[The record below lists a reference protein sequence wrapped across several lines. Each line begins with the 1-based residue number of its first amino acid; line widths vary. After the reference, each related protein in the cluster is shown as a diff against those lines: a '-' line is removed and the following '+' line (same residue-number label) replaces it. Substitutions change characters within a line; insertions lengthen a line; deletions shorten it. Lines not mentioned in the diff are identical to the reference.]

1 RRLRTGGGLAD
12 FTDGA
17 LRLRLCFGGT
27 YHRRAGPRR
36 QVRGGFEWHT
46 YPATAGAVGAA
57 FDLADRQ
64 AGSGLGQ
71 QESAG
76 QQQGEGGAKRWFWV
90 GHLSLSGIQSGVQA
104 RDDSEASPLCEAIA
118 TCMLRLLIEIV
129 DNKALLGARASAE
142 AGDPI
147 VDARR
152 RLLEAWLPAAVAEA
166 HQAQGWA
173 QAGAGELQPASADA
187 SFRRY
192 FRWSDGAH
200 SLIIMDAPPE
210 QEDVR
215 PFIRIAGLLAA
226 AGVKTPA
233 ILAADPQQGFLLLE
247 DLGART
253 YLQSI
258 QAGVSEAELER
269 LFAGAISTLVRW
281 QASSRPGELPDYDE
295 AVLRREL
302 GLFPDWFVGRHL
314 QRELT
319 AEQLADWDILCE
331 TWLASHLAEHRVFVH
346 RDYMPRNLMTA
357 PGEPGVLDFQDAL
370 YGPASYDITSLFA
383 DAFFNLPL
391 AER

>member
-1 RRLRTGGGLAD
+1 
-12 FTDGA
+12 
-17 LRLRLCFGGT
+17 
-27 YHRRAGPRR
+27 
-36 QVRGGFEWHT
+36 
-46 YPATAGAVGAA
+46 
-57 FDLADRQ
+57 
-64 AGSGLGQ
+64 
-71 QESAG
+71 
-76 QQQGEGGAKRWFWV
+76 
-90 GHLSLSGIQSGVQA
+90 
-104 RDDSEASPLCEAIA
+104 
-118 TCMLRLLIEIV
+118 MLRLLIEIV

-142 AGDPI
+142 AGDPR

-152 RLLEAWLPAAVAEA
+152 GLLEAWLPAALAEA
-166 HQAQGWA
+166 HRVQGWA

-215 PFIRIAGLLAA
+215 PFIRIAGLLAT

-319 AEQLADWDILCE
+319 AEQLADWDVLCD
-331 TWLASHLAEHRVFVH
+331 TLLASHLAENRVFVH

-391 AER
+391 AEREHWVRRYWEQARAAGIALPERFEAFLGQSRLMGVQRHLKVLGIFARIRYRDGKPHYLDDAPRFVQYLRDACDRDQRLAPLGRLLDSLEL